1 MNGRCTRL
9 ASSRHCCPCTR
20 MRPNAHGYH
29 VRMTRAHRRVEGE
42 RRADATAATG
52 MTLQGSTPLDASWR
66 RVERLDT
73 PPADDHGPWELVED
87 KTELMSLD
95 VSAAAHTAGTHL
107 GAAPGTEVVL
117 TVRIV
122 RWLASMEH

>member
-1 MNGRCTRL
+1 M
-9 ASSRHCCPCTR
+9 
-20 MRPNAHGYH
+20 
-29 VRMTRAHRRVEGE
+29 EGE

-52 MTLQGSTPLDASWR
+52 MTLEGSTPLDASWR

-73 PPADDHGPWELVED
+73 PPTDDQGPWELVED

-107 GAAPGTEVVL
+107 GVAPGTEVVL

-122 RWLASMEH
+122 RWFASMEC